1 MNKSKEILWFTMW
14 IDVFKR
20 ESKIRRLLDLRTE
33 PNVYPKISLKI
44 NVNRSPYF
52 TLSQHT

>member
-1 MNKSKEILWFTMW
+1 MW

-44 NVNRSPYF
+44 NVNTSPYF